1 MQKIIFKILQ
11 LIFDLILA
19 ILILISGVIELSRRA
34 INKYYVCKYN
44 LEEERLFISEIRFFF
59 YMNSR
64 YFSFLLSPVLTVT
77 FFLIYFI
84 SFLQIVRCSNEKF
97 DPEKWNDII
106 SKIMMSGRK
115 GIFHLIPQIFRPT
128 LSGHILMFHRSHLIS
143 TQELIFHRSRN
154 QFIVVSPIISK
165 SKMLAYFRL
174 GVQRYGQK
182 L

>member
-44 LEEERLFISEIRFFF
+44 LEEERLFIREIRFFF

-84 SFLQIVRCSNEKF
+84 SFFQIVRCSNEKF

-115 GIFHLIPQIFRPT
+115 GLFQLIPQIFRPT
-128 LSGHILMFHRSHLIS
+128 VTVRPYNVPPIPFNFNPGVNFPPIPEPIHRGFPNNLQIQDAGLFSFGRTKIWA
-143 TQELIFHRSRN
+143 E
-154 QFIVVSPIISK
+154 
-165 SKMLAYFRL
+165 
-174 GVQRYGQK
+174 
-182 L
+182 